1 MGQKLKGLP
10 PREYRPSTTRRA
22 SGLARINE
30 SSENALNRWRRAVR
44 QIKTRLQIDR
54 EIRNKGFATRGR
66 FNVRIS
72 SKSPSKNTG
81 RVSLK
86 PVSPGLYFKGQPYNR
101 GRFKVENIYGFV
113 PTRR

>member
-1 MGQKLKGLP
+1 MGHKLKGLP
-10 PREYRPSTTRRA
+10 PREYRPSTTRRP

-30 SSENALNRWRRAVR
+30 SYENALNRWRRAIR

-66 FNVRIS
+66 FNVRNS
-72 SKSPSKNTG
+72 SKSPR
-81 RVSLK
+81 RVTVKS
-86 PVSPGLYFKGQPYNR
+86 VSPGVYFKSQPYNR

-113 PTRR
+113 PSRR

>member
-1 MGQKLKGLP
+1 MGLKLKGLP
-10 PREYRPSTTRRA
+10 PREYRPSTTRRP

-30 SSENALNRWRRAVR
+30 SYENALNRWRRAVR
-44 QIKTRLQIDR
+44 QIKTSLQIDR

-66 FNVRIS
+66 FKVSNS
-72 SKSPSKNTG
+72 SPSKSPR
-81 RVSLK
+81 RVTLK
-86 PVSPGLYFKGQPYNR
+86 PVSPGVYFKSQPYNR